1 MVLLFPTFF
10 LANACLSGTGT
21 IKCKEYI
28 IDEFD
33 SAPQALVDVARGY
46 DSVGKPVVVVDPAGL
61 K

>member
-1 MVLLFPTFF
+1 MPGLV
-10 LANACLSGTGT
+10 AQGQ

-28 IDEFD
+28 IDGFD
-33 SAPQALVDVARGY
+33 SAPQALVDVVRGY